1 MGRAKGRPSRTGR
14 VGTGYTDAVRSA
26 SARSDAASSP
36 PTASA
41 AGTPRDVLHWPTVGL
56 AFTSMFVLMGSR
68 TSFAVIYPAMVHDVG
83 WALSEVTSAYSAGLL
98 LYALLAILVGVGV
111 DRVGCRAMMVAGSSL
126 MAVGTVIVGFAT
138 EIWHLYV
145 GYVLIVALGS
155 GGIGFIVLIKLL
167 SQRTGARFAT
177 AFGLAFMGQGLGS
190 LLISPAVQV
199 IVDAQGWRVASLLFA
214 AVVGLVLL
222 PLAAWIAPGPEP
234 LRAARADA
242 HAPDTTPGIWSLAC
256 LVFLVAN
263 ATLGFQML
271 VPTHQVA
278 YLLDLRFAPTL
289 AASAAGGWGAMM
301 SVGSV
306 CGGWLVD
313 RLGLSRM
320 LVVALVLFTVGTV
333 GLVFSAP
340 EAGWLLALYV
350 LAGGMG
356 RGLLGVTLGA
366 AQTTMFAGP
375 RLGRMTG
382 ILDVGFGTGAFV
394 GPWGTALLRDE
405 VGTFAP
411 GFLATIAASAICAV
425 CTVAALRLGRR

>member
-1 MGRAKGRPSRTGR
+1 
-14 VGTGYTDAVRSA
+14 
-26 SARSDAASSP
+26 
-36 PTASA
+36 
-41 AGTPRDVLHWPTVGL
+41 
-56 AFTSMFVLMGSR
+56 MFVLMGSR
-68 TSFAVIYPAMVHDVG
+68 TSFAVIYPAMVHERG

-98 LYALLAILVGVGV
+98 LYALLAILVGVAV
-111 DRVGCRAMMVAGSSL
+111 DRLGCRTLMIAGSTA
-126 MAVGTVIVGFAT
+126 MALGTVIVGLAT

-145 GYVLIVALGS
+145 GYMLVVGLGS
-155 GGIGFIVLIKLL
+155 GGIGFITLIKLL
-167 SQRTGARFAT
+167 SLRTGARFAT

-190 LLISPAVQV
+190 LLVSPGVQL
-199 IVDAQGWRVASLLFA
+199 IVDAYGWRTASLVFA
-214 AVVGLVLL
+214 AVVALLLL

-234 LRAARADA
+234 HRPTAAAAARADG
-242 HAPDTTPGIWSLAC
+242 APAALSVVC

-263 ATLGFQML
+263 ASLGFQML

-278 YLLDLRFAPTL
+278 YLLDLAFAPTL
-289 AASAAGGWGAMM
+289 AASAAGAWGAMM

-320 LVVALVLFTVGTV
+320 LMIALSLFALGTV
-333 GLVFSAP
+333 GLVFSSPA
-340 EAGWLLALYV
+340 AFWLLGLYV

-366 AQTTMFAGP
+366 AQTKTFAGP

-382 ILDVGFGTGAFV
+382 ILDVGFGTGAFL
-394 GPWGTALLRDE
+394 GPWGTAMLHDQ

-411 GFLATIAASAICAV
+411 GFLATIAASIIGAT
-425 CTVAALRLGRR
+425 CTVAALRLARR